1 MSENLA
7 EGEGGEC
14 EFRWN
19 KTRNP
24 IIPRIYPADLAEQG
38 GRRGE
43 RNRAT
48 RRNREER
55 RGGAEREKREYG
67 KGENW
72 MRDEELDSYYR
83 AGNERERER
92 EHKLE
97 PEPKPEHRYERDH
110 GRG

>member
-7 EGEGGEC
+7 GSEGGEC

-24 IIPRIYPADLAEQG
+24 IISRIYLVDLAEEG

-48 RRNREER
+48 RRK
-55 RGGAEREKREYG
+55 REKRAGRGGTG
-67 KGENW
+67 KEGVREGENW

-83 AGNERERER
+83 ACDERER

-97 PEPKPEHRYERDH
+97 PEPKREHRYERDH